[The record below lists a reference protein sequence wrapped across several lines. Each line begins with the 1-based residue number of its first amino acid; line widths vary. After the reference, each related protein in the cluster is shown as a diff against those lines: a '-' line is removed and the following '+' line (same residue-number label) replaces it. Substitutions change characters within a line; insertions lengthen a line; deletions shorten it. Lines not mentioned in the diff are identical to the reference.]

1 MKLYGSFD
9 VIVCGGG
16 TAGVSAAI
24 CAARTGAKTLLV
36 ERLGALGGQMT
47 ASGPPGFA
55 YANIF
60 NDHGEQIIDGF
71 LGETHARLLA
81 DGHAMPLPPPGER
94 TARSFAF
101 IDPDWWGFLIF
112 DLMHEAGVRLL
123 LHSLIVDVIKEGDR
137 VRGIVV
143 ENPSGRQT
151 ILGTVVIDCTGEG
164 EVAARAGV
172 PFEIAGKDD
181 PFPFEPPSIAFAMDG
196 VDWDAV
202 LAYAKAHAE
211 EMAVISRGI
220 DTPPAVI
227 EKKTR
232 QIRDMQHGSELIVLG
247 QLSFDAITRALIA
260 TGEHHPYGD
269 IGFFFTPRE
278 GGAMQATFQHSA
290 QVHNV
295 DCTDAD
301 QLTAAE
307 VEARRQAAITLR
319 AARKHLPGFER
330 AYLSKI
336 STELRIRETRRI
348 RGDYQ
353 LVWADANTGRKF
365 PDVIGKSAMT
375 VGSRH
380 VATVDTLGTYPCGRA
395 HPPEGG
401 SFDIPYR
408 ICVPLAV
415 EGMLVAGKMVSTT
428 RECALRFLPETM
440 ETGQAAG
447 VAAALC
453 AERGVTPREL
463 EANVG
468 ELQALLAAQGVILY
482 GTH

>member
-1 MKLYGSFD
+1 MNVYGVFD

-16 TAGVSAAI
+16 TSGVAAAI
-24 CAARTGAKTLLV
+24 AAARGGAHTILV
-36 ERLGALGGQMT
+36 ERLGVLGGQMT

-81 DGHAMPLPPPGER
+81 EGHAMPYPPPEER

-101 IDPDWWGFLIF
+101 VDPDWWGFLVF
-112 DLMHEAGVRLL
+112 DMMQENGVHLL
-123 LHSLIVDVIKEGDR
+123 LHSLVVDV
-137 VRGIVV
+137 VRDGSRACGVVV
-143 ENPSGRQT
+143 ENTSGRQT

-164 EVAARAGV
+164 DVASRAGA
-172 PFEIAGKDD
+172 PFEKVRKDD
-181 PFPFEPPSIAFAMDG
+181 PFVLEPPSIAFAMDG

-202 LAYAKAHAE
+202 LRYAQEHAE
-211 EMAVISRGI
+211 ELAVISRGI
-220 DTPPAVI
+220 DTPAAVV
-227 EKKTR
+227 KKKAAM
-232 QIRDMQHGSELIVLG
+232 IRAMKRGSELIVLG
-247 QLSFDAITRALIA
+247 QLSFDEISRRLIA
-260 TGEHHPYGD
+260 SGEHHPFGD
-269 IGFFFTPRE
+269 IGFFFTPRD

-290 QVHNV
+290 QVLNC
-295 DCTDAD
+295 DCTDVD
-301 QLTAAE
+301 ELTAGE
-307 VEARRQAAITLR
+307 IEARRQAAITLK
-319 AARKHLPGFER
+319 AARKYLPGFQN
-330 AYLSKI
+330 AYLTRV

-348 RGDYQ
+348 IGDYQ
-353 LVWADANTGRKF
+353 LAWDDANAGRKF

-401 SFDIPYR
+401 SFDLPYR
-408 ICVPLAV
+408 ICVPRDV
-415 EGMLVAGKMVSTT
+415 EYMLVAGKMVSTT
-428 RECALRFLPETM
+428 RECALRFLPETI

-447 VAAALC
+447 AAAALC
-453 AERGVTPREL
+453 VKRDVSPREL
-463 EANVG
+463 ENDVS
-468 ELQALLAAQGVILY
+468 ELQATLQSQGVILY